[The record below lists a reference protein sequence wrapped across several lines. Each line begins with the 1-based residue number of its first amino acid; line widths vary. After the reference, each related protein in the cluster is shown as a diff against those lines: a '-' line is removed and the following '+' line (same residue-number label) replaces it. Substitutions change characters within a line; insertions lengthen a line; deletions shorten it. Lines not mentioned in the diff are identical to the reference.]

1 MHFFILG
8 TGAGLIIGWALLKW
22 SSSKSHKPF
31 KNHAGE
37 RVVIFGASSG
47 IGKELALQYAA
58 RGARLLLIARREAL
72 LQKLTVECLIHP
84 LCSQARFLAAD
95 ITIENEV
102 HKAAQ
107 MAREVLGGCDTVVIN
122 AGIISVLTFEDV
134 CKLDENETADGEAGE
149 KTTTT
154 PPTTTTT
161 EMTTRSAQIVE
172 QMFRVNVVAPIMIA
186 KYFRTMAVE
195 SKGKFVVV
203 SSVAGTMAAPT
214 RSLYAATKH
223 ALNGF
228 FNSFRIEVARQ
239 GVAVCICLPGSV
251 ATNLRASAVDAS
263 SSRTTTTT
271 TATTTATSSDT
282 NASVSSASEG
292 SKLSAS
298 DCARRIIHASDLR
311 ARETYMPSK
320 YRLAF
325 LLHCFFPSFIDT
337 LAAKKYGF

>member
-1 MHFFILG
+1 MSYR
-8 TGAGLIIGWALLKW
+8 GLNVAAKL
-22 SSSKSHKPF
+22 
-31 KNHAGE
+31 
-37 RVVIFGASSG
+37 G

-134 CKLDENETADGEAGE
+134 CKLDENETADGETGE

-154 PPTTTTT
+154 PTTTT
-161 EMTTRSAQIVE
+161 EMTTRLAQIVE

-251 ATNLRASAVDAS
+251 ATDLRASAVDAS
-263 SSRTTTTT
+263 STTTT
-271 TATTTATSSDT
+271 TAAAAASSYAT